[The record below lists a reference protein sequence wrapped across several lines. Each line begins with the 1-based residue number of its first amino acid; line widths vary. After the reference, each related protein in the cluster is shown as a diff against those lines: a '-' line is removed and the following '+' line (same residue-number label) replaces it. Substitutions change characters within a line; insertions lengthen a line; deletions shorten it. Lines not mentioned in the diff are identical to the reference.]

1 MGNGIFAGLGPLLV
15 QVCLAAFI
23 VFMAMCVDLASGLYK
38 ARVRGE
44 VHSSWG
50 LKRSVQK
57 FILYEGAILIA
68 GGIDILF
75 LTCRVM
81 AVAGCTLL
89 HGVAVFT
96 GFIAVLLCIVEIWSL
111 REKADEKT
119 RKDINRAGELI
130 NSLIDRKQLAA
141 AVGKAVAAN
150 LAHLRSTQCEDGGVA
165 AGAPHNT
172 SNLGISNLGHQA
184 SAQ

>member
-1 MGNGIFAGLGPLLV
+1 MGNSIFTGVGLLLV

-38 ARVRGE
+38 ARMRGE

-75 LTCRVM
+75 LTCRIM
-81 AVAGCTLL
+81 AVVGCTLL
-89 HGVAVFT
+89 NGIAIFT
-96 GFIAVLLCIVEIWSL
+96 GFIAILLCIVEIWSL

-119 RKDINRAGELI
+119 RKDINRASELI
-130 NSLIDRKQLAA
+130 GSLIDKKQFAEA
-141 AVGKAVAAN
+141 FGKAVADSMGNKADN
-150 LAHLRSTQCEDGGVA
+150 
-165 AGAPHNT
+165 N
-172 SNLGISNLGHQA
+172 I
-184 SAQ
+184 

>member
-1 MGNGIFAGLGPLLV
+1 MENPIFNGIGLLLA

-23 VFMAMCVDLASGLYK
+23 VFIAMGVDLASGLYK
-38 ARVRGE
+38 AKLRGE

-75 LTCRVM
+75 LTSRV
-81 AVAGCTLL
+81 AQLVGCDILSGIAL
-89 HGVAVFT
+89 FT
-96 GFIAVLLCIVEIWSL
+96 SIIAILLCIVEIWSL

-130 NSLIDRKQLAA
+130 GNLIDKRQVAE
-141 AVGKAVAAN
+141 AVGKAIAE
-150 LAHLRSTQCEDGGVA
+150 S
-165 AGAPHNT
+165 
-172 SNLGISNLGHQA
+172 IGHREQPPA
-184 SAQ
+184 TTEPQ

>member
-1 MGNGIFAGLGPLLV
+1 MENPIFNGIGLLLV

-23 VFMAMCVDLASGLYK
+23 VFVAMGVDLASGLYK
-38 ARVRGE
+38 AKIRGE

-75 LTCRVM
+75 LTSQVTKLI
-81 AVAGCTLL
+81 GCEALT
-89 HGVAVFT
+89 GIAIFT
-96 GFIAVLLCIVEIWSL
+96 CVIAILLCIVEIWSL

-130 NSLIDRKQLAA
+130 GSIVERKQIAEA
-141 AVGKAVAAN
+141 IGKAIADAIT
-150 LAHLRSTQCEDGGVA
+150 HKDQSPTPTQTEE
-165 AGAPHNT
+165 
-172 SNLGISNLGHQA
+172 
-184 SAQ
+184 

>member
-1 MGNGIFAGLGPLLV
+1 MENPIFNGIGLLLV

-23 VFMAMCVDLASGLYK
+23 VFVAMGVDLASGLYK
-38 ARVRGE
+38 AKIRGE

-75 LTCRVM
+75 LTSQVTKLI
-81 AVAGCTLL
+81 GCEALT
-89 HGVAVFT
+89 GIAIFT
-96 GFIAVLLCIVEIWSL
+96 CVIAILLCIVEIWSL

-130 NSLIDRKQLAA
+130 GSIVERKQMAEA
-141 AVGKAVAAN
+141 IGKAIADAIT
-150 LAHLRSTQCEDGGVA
+150 HKGQSPTPTQTEE
-165 AGAPHNT
+165 
-172 SNLGISNLGHQA
+172 
-184 SAQ
+184 

>member
-1 MGNGIFAGLGPLLV
+1 MIQPIFNGTGQLLA

-23 VFMAMCVDLASGLYK
+23 VFIAMTVDLASGLYK
-38 ARVRGE
+38 ARLRGE

-68 GGIDILF
+68 GGIDVLF
-75 LTCRVM
+75 LTCRIMELV
-81 AVAGCTLL
+81 GCNILN
-89 HGVAVFT
+89 GIAIFT
-96 GFIAVLLCIVEIWSL
+96 GFIAILLCIVEIWSL

-130 NSLIDRKQLAA
+130 ESLVDKKQMAEALA
-141 AVGKAVAAN
+141 KA
-150 LAHLRSTQCEDGGVA
+150 LAGSLGHHDKHQ
-165 AGAPHNT
+165 T
-172 SNLGISNLGHQA
+172 SNEQH
-184 SAQ
+184 

>member
-1 MGNGIFAGLGPLLV
+1 MEHPIFNGTGQLLA

-23 VFMAMCVDLASGLYK
+23 VFMAMGVDLVSGLYK
-38 ARVRGE
+38 AKIRGE

-75 LTCRVM
+75 LTCKVM
-81 AVAGCTLL
+81 AVVGCDILN
-89 HGVAVFT
+89 GIAIFT
-96 GFIAVLLCIVEIWSL
+96 GVIAILLCIVEIWSL

-130 NSLIDRKQLAA
+130 ESLIDKKHVADA
-141 AVGKAVAAN
+141 IAKAIAGS
-150 LAHLRSTQCEDGGVA
+150 LGRCDKDQTTQE
-165 AGAPHNT
+165 
-172 SNLGISNLGHQA
+172 
-184 SAQ
+184 

>member
-1 MGNGIFAGLGPLLV
+1 MEHPIFNGTGQLLA

-23 VFMAMCVDLASGLYK
+23 VFMAMGVDLVSGLYK
-38 ARVRGE
+38 AKIRGE

-75 LTCRVM
+75 LTCKVM
-81 AVAGCTLL
+81 ALVGCDVLN
-89 HGVAVFT
+89 GIAIFT
-96 GFIAVLLCIVEIWSL
+96 GVIAILLCIVEIWSL

-130 NSLIDRKQLAA
+130 ESLIDKKQLAEA
-141 AVGKAVAAN
+141 IAKALAGSVGHYEKEQPA
-150 LAHLRSTQCEDGGVA
+150 EE
-165 AGAPHNT
+165 
-172 SNLGISNLGHQA
+172 
-184 SAQ
+184 

>member
-1 MGNGIFAGLGPLLV
+1 MENPIFDGIGLLLV

-23 VFMAMCVDLASGLYK
+23 VFTAMGVDLASGLYK
-38 ARVRGE
+38 AKIRGE

-68 GGIDILF
+68 GGIDILC

-81 AVAGCTLL
+81 SLVGCDVLN
-89 HGVAVFT
+89 GVAIFT
-96 GFIAVLLCIVEIWSL
+96 GIIAIILCMVEIWSL

-130 NSLIDRKQLAA
+130 GSLVEKKQIADA
-141 AVGKAVAAN
+141 IGKAIAEA
-150 LAHLRSTQCEDGGVA
+150 
-165 AGAPHNT
+165 
-172 SNLGISNLGHQA
+172 LGHNNSTPA
-184 SAQ
+184 EE

>member
-1 MGNGIFAGLGPLLV
+1 MENPIFNGIGLLLA

-23 VFMAMCVDLASGLYK
+23 VLVAMGIDLASGLYK
-38 ARVRGE
+38 AKIRGE

-75 LTCRVM
+75 FTSHVTQLLGCEALTGI
-81 AVAGCTLL
+81 AI
-89 HGVAVFT
+89 FT
-96 GFIAVLLCIVEIWSL
+96 CVIAILLCVVEIWSL

-119 RKDINRAGELI
+119 RKDINRAGELLGSI
-130 NSLIDRKQLAA
+130 VERKRIAEA
-141 AVGKAVAAN
+141 IGKAIAETIGD
-150 LAHLRSTQCEDGGVA
+150 HKEESIPTQE
-165 AGAPHNT
+165 
-172 SNLGISNLGHQA
+172 
-184 SAQ
+184 